1 MAYTRQKPAKN
12 LSELCEDSQK
22 PLRQKTPTKTFATLG
37 ANHQQKPNKMNIE
50 QIKEDIIKLIAEA
63 TDSDIYDIENIR
75 ESVEY
80 IFSSNTD

>member
-1 MAYTRQKPAKN
+1 VIFGIYAPKNRQKPLRQKPAKN

-22 PLRQKTPTKTFATLG
+22 PLR
-37 ANHQQKPNKMNIE
+37 QKPNKMNIE

-63 TDSDIYDIENIR
+63 TDADFYDIDNIR
-75 ESVEY
+75 DSVEY